1 MISYIRGE
9 LCDIEEQKAIVD
21 VNGVGYGIYMPQQA
35 LSLLP
40 PMGQQVKIHTYL
52 NIREDA
58 MQLFGFLTKED
69 LNVFR
74 LLIGVN
80 GIGPKAGLNILSCLS
95 PDELRFAVLS
105 GDAKAISATPG
116 IGKKTAEKLILELKD
131 KLNIDDAFIEDM
143 LEHAAHGGDSEDLA
157 SGTDTASNTMQ
168 AEAVQALTALGY
180 GSAES
185 LRAVKKSSPECSSVE
200 DILKEALKFLL

>member
-131 KLNIDDAFIEDM
+131 KLNIEDM

-185 LRAVKKSSPECSSVE
+185 LRAVKKSSPECSSEE

>member
-131 KLNIDDAFIEDM
+131 KLNIEDM
-143 LEHAAHGGDSEDLA
+143 LEYAAHGGDSEDLA

>member
-69 LNVFR
+69 LNVFL

-131 KLNIDDAFIEDM
+131 KLNIEDM

>member
-131 KLNIDDAFIEDM
+131 KLNIEDM

-185 LRAVKKSSPECSSVE
+185 IRAVKKSSPECSSVE

>member
-58 MQLFGFLTKED
+58 TQLFGFLTKED

-131 KLNIDDAFIEDM
+131 KLNIEDM

>member
-105 GDAKAISATPG
+105 EDAKAISATPG

-131 KLNIDDAFIEDM
+131 KLNIEDM
-143 LEHAAHGGDSEDLA
+143 LDHAAHGGDSEDLA

-200 DILKEALKFLL
+200 NILKEALKFLL

>member
-105 GDAKAISATPG
+105 GDSKAISATPG

-131 KLNIDDAFIEDM
+131 KLNIEDM

>member
-131 KLNIDDAFIEDM
+131 KLNIEDM

-185 LRAVKKSSPECSSVE
+185 LRAVKKSSPECSAVE

>member
-131 KLNIDDAFIEDM
+131 KLNIEDM

-185 LRAVKKSSPECSSVE
+185 LRAVKKSSPECSSVG

>member
-131 KLNIDDAFIEDM
+131 KLNIEDM
-143 LEHAAHGGDSEDLA
+143 LEHAAHGGDSEDLV

>member
-131 KLNIDDAFIEDM
+131 KLNIEDM
-143 LEHAAHGGDSEDLA
+143 LEHAAHGVDSEDLA